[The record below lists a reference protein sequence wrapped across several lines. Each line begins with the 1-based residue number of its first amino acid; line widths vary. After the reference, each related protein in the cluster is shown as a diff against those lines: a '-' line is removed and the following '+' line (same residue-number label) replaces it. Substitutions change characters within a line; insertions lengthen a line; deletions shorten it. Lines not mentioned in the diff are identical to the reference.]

1 MLRKIYHG
9 SSRILRSPAF
19 GAGTARNDYGLGF
32 YCTESPSLAAE
43 WAVSC
48 TGGSAG
54 SLTGSAGGGFA
65 GRTGSGYINRY
76 TIETDGLRIIN
87 LNSAEYCILH
97 WLAILLNFREFDAGS
112 SDVYRAKDYIRTAFN
127 VDYQNCDCMIGF
139 RADNSN
145 FLFAQ
150 SFLDGDITYRQFND
164 AVRLGDTGRQFV
176 LKSNRAFDRIL
187 FDGYD
192 IVRAR
197 EAYPAAVSRDRKAME
212 RFYSLHTK
220 AQVDGGLYISQIV
233 SENLMPS
240 DPRLSY

>member
-1 MLRKIYHG
+1 MQRKIYHG

-43 WAVSC
+43 WAASS
-48 TGGSAG
+48 TGGIVG
-54 SLTGSAGGGFA
+54 GFTGSAGGRFA
-65 GRTGSGYINRY
+65 GRSGSGYINRY

-87 LNSAEYCILH
+87 LNSPEYCILH

-127 VDYQNCDCMIGF
+127 VDYQNCDCIIGF

-150 SFLDGDITYRQFND
+150 SFLDGDISYKQFND

-192 IVRAR
+192 IVRGR

-212 RFYSLHTK
+212 RFTAPAST
-220 AQVDGGLYISQIV
+220 GLFISQIV
-233 SENLMPS
+233 DENLMPS